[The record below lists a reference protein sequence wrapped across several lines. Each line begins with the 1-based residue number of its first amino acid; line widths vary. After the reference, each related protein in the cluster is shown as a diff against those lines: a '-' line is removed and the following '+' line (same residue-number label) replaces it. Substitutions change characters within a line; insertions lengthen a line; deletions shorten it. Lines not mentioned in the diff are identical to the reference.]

1 MSIRLMCD
9 IHKGDISAVT
19 EPVDVCFSDM
29 QLCTTCQPV
38 AEYVR
43 LFDVTERTALRRH
56 KTGRTCHKCKG
67 PLKDSIIHF
76 GEKSPPHSP
85 YNWRQAAKCA
95 DDADLI
101 VCLGTSL
108 KVSVQTT
115 LT

>member
-1 MSIRLMCD
+1 M
-9 IHKGDISAVT
+9 
-19 EPVDVCFSDM
+19 
-29 QLCTTCQPV
+29 

-115 LT
+115 LTVTLLSGHHKVHLSVFARVRCGL